1 MLTDIAVRNTK
12 AADKPYKLSDERGL
26 YLHVMLN
33 GGRYWRMNYRH
44 MGKQKTLALGI
55 YPDVTLKDARERRDV
70 ARRLLADG
78 VDPGA
83 AKAAQKASN
92 VAAAANSFEA
102 IAREWFARVGLAWVP
117 SHADKI
123 LRRLERDVFPWIG
136 KKPIAEIKA
145 PEVLQTVRRIEN
157 RGAVETAHR
166 ALQNIGQIFR
176 YATATGRTDADPTG
190 ALRGALKPYR
200 SEHFAAVT
208 ETPGV
213 GALVQA
219 IDGYQGGLITKCAL
233 RLAPLVFVRPGE
245 LRHAQWVD
253 IDLEGAEWR
262 FVVSKTKT
270 EHIVPLSRQAVEIL
284 GELQPVTGGG
294 RYLFPSVRTK
304 DRPMSENTVNAAL
317 KRLGYGSDEMTG
329 HGFRAMART
338 VLDEVLGFRPDF
350 IEHQL
355 AHAVRDPLGRAYNR
369 TTHLKERREMMQ
381 VWGDYLDAL
390 KAGGNVLPF
399 RKTA

>member
-1 MLTDIAVRNTK
+1 MLADIAVRNAK

-26 YLHVMLN
+26 YLHVMPN

-44 MGKQKTLALGI
+44 VGKQKTLALGI
-55 YPDVTLKDARERRDV
+55 YPDVTLKDARERRDA

-102 IAREWFARVGLAWVP
+102 IAREWFARVGVAWVP
-117 SHADKI
+117 SHADRI
-123 LRRLERDVFPWIG
+123 MRRLERDVFPWIG

-145 PEVLQTVRRIEN
+145 PEVLQTVRRIES

-208 ETPGV
+208 ETLGV

-219 IDGYQGGLITKCAL
+219 IDDYQGGLITKCAL
-233 RLAPLVFVRPGE
+233 RFAPLVFVRPGE

-253 IDLEGAEWR
+253 IDLETAEWR

-381 VWGDYLDAL
+381 VWADYLDAL
-390 KAGGNVLPF
+390 KAGGNVVPF

>member
-26 YLHVMLN
+26 YLHVMPN

-102 IAREWFARVGLAWVP
+102 IAREWFARKGVAWVP

-123 LRRLERDVFPWIG
+123 LRRLERDVFPWVG
-136 KKPIAEIKA
+136 KKSIAEIKA
-145 PEVLQTVRRIEN
+145 PEVLQTVRRIES
-157 RGAVETAHR
+157 RGAVETAYR

-176 YATATGRTDADPTG
+176 YATATGRTDSDPTG
-190 ALRGALKPYR
+190 ALRGALKTYR

-233 RLAPLVFVRPGE
+233 RHAPLVFVRPGE

-253 IDLEGAEWR
+253 MDLEAKAGNLDPIREALVGQSMWLGA
-262 FVVSKTKT
+262 
-270 EHIVPLSRQAVEIL
+270 L
-284 GELQPVTGGG
+284 
-294 RYLFPSVRTK
+294 
-304 DRPMSENTVNAAL
+304 
-317 KRLGYGSDEMTG
+317 
-329 HGFRAMART
+329 
-338 VLDEVLGFRPDF
+338 
-350 IEHQL
+350 
-355 AHAVRDPLGRAYNR
+355 AVRLEGF
-369 TTHLKERREMMQ
+369 
-381 VWGDYLDAL
+381 GC
-390 KAGGNVLPF
+390 
-399 RKTA
+399 

>member
-1 MLTDIAVRNTK
+1 MLTDIAVRNAK
-12 AADKPYKLSDERGL
+12 ASDKPYKLSDERGL
-26 YLHVMLN
+26 YLHVMPN

-44 MGKQKTLALGI
+44 VGKQKTLALGI
-55 YPDVTLKDARERRDV
+55 YPDVTLKDARERRDA

-102 IAREWFARVGLAWVP
+102 IAREWFARVGVAWVP

-145 PEVLQTVRRIEN
+145 PEVLQTVRRIES

-176 YATATGRTDADPTG
+176 YATATGRTDGDPTG

-253 IDLEGAEWR
+253 MDLEAAEWR

-381 VWGDYLDAL
+381 VWADYLDAL

>member
-26 YLHVMLN
+26 YLHVMPN

-44 MGKQKTLALGI
+44 IGKQKTLALGI
-55 YPDVTLKDARERRDV
+55 YPDVTLKDARDRRDV

-102 IAREWFARVGLAWVP
+102 IAREWFARKGVAWVP
-117 SHADKI
+117 SHADRI
-123 LRRLERDVFPWIG
+123 MRRLERDVFPWIG

-145 PEVLQTVRRIEN
+145 PEVLQTVRRIES

-253 IDLEGAEWR
+253 IDLEAAEWR

-284 GELQPVTGGG
+284 GELQPVTGGV

-317 KRLGYGSDEMTG
+317 KRLGYGSDQMTG

-355 AHAVRDPLGRAYNR
+355 AHAVLDPLGRAYNR

-381 VWGDYLDAL
+381 VWADYLDAL

>member
-1 MLTDIAVRNTK
+1 MLADIAVRNAK

-26 YLHVMLN
+26 YLHVMPN

-44 MGKQKTLALGI
+44 VGKQKTLALGI
-55 YPDVTLKDARERRDV
+55 YPDITLKDARERRDA

-102 IAREWFARVGLAWVP
+102 IAREWFARVGVAWVP
-117 SHADKI
+117 SHADRI
-123 LRRLERDVFPWIG
+123 MRRLERDVFPWIG
-136 KKPIAEIKA
+136 RKPIAEIKA
-145 PEVLQTVRRIEN
+145 PEVLQTVRRIES

-219 IDGYQGGLITKCAL
+219 IDDYQGGLITKCAL

-253 IDLEGAEWR
+253 IDLEAAEWR

-284 GELQPVTGGG
+284 GELQPVTCGG

-317 KRLGYGSDEMTG
+317 KRLGYGSDQMTG

-355 AHAVRDPLGRAYNR
+355 AHSVRDPLGRAYNR

-381 VWGDYLDAL
+381 VWADYLDAL

>member
-1 MLTDIAVRNTK
+1 MLTDIEVRNTK

-55 YPDVTLKDARERRDV
+55 YPDVTLKDARDRRDV

-102 IAREWFARVGLAWVP
+102 IAREWFARVGVAWVP

-145 PEVLQTVRRIEN
+145 PEVLQTVRRIES

-176 YATATGRTDADPTG
+176 YATATGRTDGDPTG

-253 IDLEGAEWR
+253 MDLEAAEWR

-284 GELQPVTGGG
+284 GELQPVTGGS

-381 VWGDYLDAL
+381 VWADYLDGL
-390 KAGGNVLPF
+390 KAGGNVVPF

>member
-1 MLTDIAVRNTK
+1 MLADIAVRNAK

-26 YLHVMLN
+26 YLHVMPN

-44 MGKQKTLALGI
+44 VGKQKTLALGI
-55 YPDVTLKDARERRDV
+55 YPDVTLKDARERRDA

-102 IAREWFARVGLAWVP
+102 IAREWFARVGVAWVP
-117 SHADKI
+117 SHAERI
-123 LRRLERDVFPWIG
+123 MRRLERDVFPWIG

-145 PEVLQTVRRIEN
+145 PEVLQTVRRIES

-208 ETPGV
+208 ETLGV

-219 IDGYQGGLITKCAL
+219 IDDYQGGLITKCAL
-233 RLAPLVFVRPGE
+233 RFAPLVFVRPGE

-253 IDLEGAEWR
+253 IDLETAEWR
-262 FVVSKTKT
+262 FVVSKTQT
-270 EHIVPLSRQAVEIL
+270 EHIVPLSRQAVEII
-284 GELQPVTGGG
+284 GELKPVTGEG
-294 RYLFPSVRTK
+294 RFLFPSVRTK

-317 KRLGYGSDEMTG
+317 KRLGYGSDQMTG

-355 AHAVRDPLGRAYNR
+355 AHSVRDPLGRAYNR
-369 TTHLKERREMMQ
+369 TTHLKERREMLQ
-381 VWGDYLDAL
+381 VWADYLDAL

>member
-26 YLHVMLN
+26 YLHVMPN

-44 MGKQKTLALGI
+44 IGKQKTLALGI

-102 IAREWFARVGLAWVP
+102 IAREWFARVGVAWVP

-145 PEVLQTVRRIEN
+145 PEVLQTVRRIES

-176 YATATGRTDADPTG
+176 YATATGRTDGDPTG

-253 IDLEGAEWR
+253 MDLEAAEWR

-381 VWGDYLDAL
+381 VWADYLDAL